1 MNVIKVLKLIDWSTI
16 SLIIKWHKDGQSM
29 DTADPSSHNL
39 LKKPTIFQLWVVIKI
54 CIVGVNINMPKE
66 WKSRIVVNILKDVRH
81 KYEIL
86 MEIWQ
91 YIVDGK
97 DQLIYL

>member
-1 MNVIKVLKLIDWSTI
+1 
-16 SLIIKWHKDGQSM
+16 M

-39 LKKPTIFQLWVVIKI
+39 LKKAHHFLYKFVLYTVD
-54 CIVGVNINMPKE
+54 VNINMLKE

>member
-1 MNVIKVLKLIDWSTI
+1 ML
-16 SLIIKWHKDGQSM
+16 
-29 DTADPSSHNL
+29 
-39 LKKPTIFQLWVVIKI
+39 
-54 CIVGVNINMPKE
+54 KE

>member
-1 MNVIKVLKLIDWSTI
+1 ML
-16 SLIIKWHKDGQSM
+16 
-29 DTADPSSHNL
+29 
-39 LKKPTIFQLWVVIKI
+39 
-54 CIVGVNINMPKE
+54 KE
-66 WKSRIVVNILKDVRH
+66 WKSKIVVNILKDVRH

-97 DQLIYL
+97 DQLFYL